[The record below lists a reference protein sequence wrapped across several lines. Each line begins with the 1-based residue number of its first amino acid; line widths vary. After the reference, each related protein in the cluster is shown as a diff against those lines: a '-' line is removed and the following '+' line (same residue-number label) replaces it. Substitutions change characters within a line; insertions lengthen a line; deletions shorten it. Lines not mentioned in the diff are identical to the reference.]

1 MEAIFPETE
10 SGKMLPTHNR
20 TTDGSPNGI
29 YGKFDKDFPLGET
42 YGDSGSA
49 SRFFYCAKASQEE
62 RNFGMKDF
70 KNIHPTIKPL
80 ELMRYLVKLVTPK
93 DGVVLDPFMGSGTTA
108 IACKLEKFNYV
119 GIELMPEYVE
129 IANAR
134 LKAHNII
141 TYDIFDFL

>member
-1 MEAIFPETE
+1 
-10 SGKMLPTHNR
+10 
-20 TTDGSPNGI
+20 
-29 YGKFDKDFPLGET
+29 
-42 YGDSGSA
+42 
-49 SRFFYCAKASQEE
+49 
-62 RNFGMKDF
+62 MKDF